1 MPSKQIL
8 IRPIFG
14 VHFRIGGC
22 ARWKGRTHQSQRSQ
36 IIHILSGNISP
47 AGHVMQPGIFHLI
60 HLGISIGGNRRTL
73 PLYSLD
79 QNIYRSGRVRSPQ
92 KGRLCSHYFKCF
104 VGKDRLER
112 QINTPDDR
120 NRNRTV
126 DITLQI
132 PRYSIVFRLHNRLP
146 MAAFDSS
153 LR

>member
-1 MPSKQIL
+1 
-8 IRPIFG
+8 
-14 VHFRIGGC
+14 
-22 ARWKGRTHQSQRSQ
+22 
-36 IIHILSGNISP
+36 
-47 AGHVMQPGIFHLI
+47 MQPGIFHLI
-60 HLGISIGGNRRTL
+60 HLGISIDGNRRTL

-104 VGKDRLER
+104 DGKDRLER
-112 QINTPDDR
+112 QINTPDDQ

-132 PRYSIVFRLHNRLP
+132 PRYSIVFRLHKRLP